1 MVKRKTFSETL
12 TEADILADQFS
23 TPWDAPT
30 IPPFPFSFRNVE
42 VLTFT
47 YRTTQQAI
55 AGLLPP
61 PLEVTGDVVMVH
73 IYRMNDTDYIG
84 DYRESNVMVGARLPN
99 ANFPNKQHSGAY
111 SPYLFLNSEVGVCH
125 GREVHGQ
132 PKKLGSPDIQF
143 RGDLMVGT
151 ISRNGIDIFTG
162 TLAYKQQKDEIESL
176 SEYMDFATNINL
188 KAVNHIDGKPAIR
201 QLTSRKLA
209 NVRVTECWSGPCTVE
224 LRPNAQAP
232 LFRLPVIEMLQ
243 GFYWKGDFDLV
254 EGEIIYDYLE
264 NEK

>member
-1 MVKRKTFSETL
+1 MVKRNMVKRKTFSESL
-12 TEADILADQFS
+12 SEADILADQFS

-47 YRTTQQAI
+47 YRTKEEAI
-55 AGLLPP
+55 AQLLPP
-61 PLEVTGDVVMVH
+61 PLVVTRDVVMVH
-73 IYRMNDTDYIG
+73 VYRMNDTDYIG
-84 DYRESNVMVGARLPN
+84 DYRESNVMVGAKLPN
-99 ANFPNKQHSGAY
+99 TAHQGAY
-111 SPYLFLNSEVGVCH
+111 SPYLFLDSDVGVCH

-132 PKKLGSPDIQF
+132 PKKLGAPDIQF

-162 TLAYKQQKDEIESL
+162 TLAYKQQKDSLESL
-176 SEYMDFATNINL
+176 KAYMDFATNINL

-232 LFRLPVIEMLQ
+232 LFRLPVVEMLQ
-243 GFYWKGDFDLV
+243 GFYWKGDFDLI
-254 EGEIIYDYLE
+254 EGEIIHDYL
-264 NEK
+264 NQ